1 MKKIA
6 VLCALAAGLSVSLVQ
21 AEEERFI
28 DKASRT
34 TKKAGEVME
43 KGLEKGASAA
53 SKGVTKAFEVTTE
66 KVLAPTDRWIQ
77 DKVGRP
83 GAGNSKAAP
92 PAGNSP

>member
-1 MKKIA
+1 MKKTA
-6 VLCALAAGLSVSLVQ
+6 VLCALFAGLAVPLAQ

-34 TKKAGEVME
+34 TKKVGEAME

-53 SKGVTKAFEVTTE
+53 GKGVTKAFEVTNE

-83 GAGNSKAAP
+83 GAGNGKPATP
-92 PAGNSP
+92 PSTSP

>member
-1 MKKIA
+1 MKKSA
-6 VLCALAAGLSVSLVQ
+6 VLCALMAGLAVPLAQ

-53 SKGVTKAFEVTTE
+53 SKGITKAFEVTND

-77 DKVGRP
+77 DKVGRS
-83 GAGNSKAAP
+83 GASNGKAAP
-92 PAGNSP
+92 PVGNSP